1 VLKAPTVGEG
11 GYPCFQREWIPDYY
25 LGNDDQMRHKWNISQ
40 PHNYNDSKWARQ
52 FDLKKKPN
60 SATLVLSLNN
70 IVRRIKLLEKMSDLF
85 LNNWSQSM
93 SWTLSLL
100 GIFLILSPL
109 IIGKWVLNKYSY
121 KFKSMITGLILGL
134 ISLPLSLWLSLH
146 YNLDGVRVIIGVLG
160 AIILVFHQLP
170 FAIIGLAIPSV
181 YKLDD
186 FFGFIIW
193 APVYGLIGLAF
204 DFKRI
209 KKSSN
214 TTIL

>member
-1 VLKAPTVGEG
+1 
-11 GYPCFQREWIPDYY
+11 
-25 LGNDDQMRHKWNISQ
+25 
-40 PHNYNDSKWARQ
+40 
-52 FDLKKKPN
+52 
-60 SATLVLSLNN
+60 
-70 IVRRIKLLEKMSDLF
+70 
-85 LNNWSQSM
+85 M

-109 IIGKWVLNKYSY
+109 FIGRWVLNKYSY
-121 KFKSMITGLILGL
+121 KFKSMITGFILGL
-134 ISLPLSLWLSLH
+134 IALPLSLWLSLH
-146 YNLDGVRVIIGVLG
+146 YNLDGVRVVIGVIG

-186 FFGFIIW
+186 FFGFTIW

-214 TTIL
+214 ATVR